1 MFTCIFGLFIEIEKE
16 TGCNN
21 FHIVF
26 AIFTLL
32 IMCCNVNMGNVCK
45 INRPFA
51 ERACR
56 NMNTDKGDLSY
67 ECIKARH
74 ESGDTSIDGI
84 IEELEFLLKDTE
96 TVKKQIS
103 ESLGAPREVLEI
115 YGLTLPEETAKT
127 VDDQNLIQQLC
138 LPGTSEQFITQ
149 EGVVRRKRK
158 MRKKNMFKAA
168 VNPAKRESSKKVKV
182 RRRKALDIADLTP
195 QQKEPYEKPEL
206 VLRALPSKS
215 TSADVYYISPSG
227 IKFRSSKEVERFA
240 IMNPQSMNGLG
251 PENFTFRR
259 YLLGTG
265 SPLEYKRDAGFRFG
279 TKAKFARTMEV
290 KIKIEN
296 PEIDDNDVNPNVVD
310 SNPED
315 MTS

>member
-1 MFTCIFGLFIEIEKE
+1 
-16 TGCNN
+16 
-21 FHIVF
+21 
-26 AIFTLL
+26 LL
-32 IMCCNVNMGNVCK
+32 K
-45 INRPFA
+45 
-51 ERACR
+51 ERAVAKKIFFEEANC
-56 NMNTDKGDLSY
+56 NMNNTDRGSLSY

-74 ESGDTSIDGI
+74 ERGDTSIDGI
-84 IEELEFLLKDTE
+84 IEELEFLLKDGE

-103 ESLGAPREVLEI
+103 ESLGAPKEVLEI
-115 YGLTLPEETAKT
+115 YGLALPEETAEN
-127 VDDQNLIQQLC
+127 VEDDENLIQQLC

-158 MRKKNMFKAA
+158 MRKKSIFKA
-168 VNPAKRESSKKVKV
+168 VNPVKRKPSKKVKV

-195 QQKEPYEKPEL
+195 QQKAPYEKPFQYGWKREL

-240 IMNPQSMNGLG
+240 SMNPQSMNGLG

-279 TKAKFARTMEV
+279 NKAKFARTMEV

-296 PEIDDNDVNPNVVD
+296 PEIDDNDVLRVNPSVVD

-315 MTS
+315 VTS

>member
-1 MFTCIFGLFIEIEKE
+1 LQQCFCG
-16 TGCNN
+16 
-21 FHIVF
+21 
-26 AIFTLL
+26 
-32 IMCCNVNMGNVCK
+32 
-45 INRPFA
+45 
-51 ERACR
+51 

-115 YGLTLPEETAKT
+115 YGLTLPEETEKT

-138 LPGTSEQFITQ
+138 LPGTSEQFFTQ
-149 EGVVRRKRK
+149 EGWKR
-158 MRKKNMFKAA
+158 
-168 VNPAKRESSKKVKV
+168 
-182 RRRKALDIADLTP
+182 
-195 QQKEPYEKPEL
+195 EL

>member
-1 MFTCIFGLFIEIEKE
+1 
-16 TGCNN
+16 
-21 FHIVF
+21 
-26 AIFTLL
+26 
-32 IMCCNVNMGNVCK
+32 
-45 INRPFA
+45 
-51 ERACR
+51 
-56 NMNTDKGDLSY
+56 MNTDKGDLSY

-115 YGLTLPEETAKT
+115 YGLTLPEETEKT

-138 LPGTSEQFITQ
+138 LPGTSEQFFTQ
-149 EGVVRRKRK
+149 EGWKR
-158 MRKKNMFKAA
+158 
-168 VNPAKRESSKKVKV
+168 
-182 RRRKALDIADLTP
+182 
-195 QQKEPYEKPEL
+195 EL

>member
-1 MFTCIFGLFIEIEKE
+1 M
-16 TGCNN
+16 N
-21 FHIVF
+21 
-26 AIFTLL
+26 
-32 IMCCNVNMGNVCK
+32 
-45 INRPFA
+45 
-51 ERACR
+51 
-56 NMNTDKGDLSY
+56 NTDRGSLSY

-74 ESGDTSIDGI
+74 ERGDTSIDGI
-84 IEELEFLLKDTE
+84 IEELEFLLKDSE

-115 YGLTLPEETAKT
+115 YGLALPEETAEN
-127 VDDQNLIQQLC
+127 VDDDQNLIQQLC

-149 EGVVRRKRK
+149 EGWKR
-158 MRKKNMFKAA
+158 
-168 VNPAKRESSKKVKV
+168 
-182 RRRKALDIADLTP
+182 
-195 QQKEPYEKPEL
+195 EL

-240 IMNPQSMNGLG
+240 SMNPQSMNGLG

-259 YLLGTG
+259 YLLGTA

-296 PEIDDNDVNPNVVD
+296 PEIDDNDVLRVNPNVVD

-315 MTS
+315 VTS

>member
-1 MFTCIFGLFIEIEKE
+1 MMFTCIFGLFIEIEKE
-16 TGCNN
+16 TVCNDVDLN
-21 FHIVF
+21 F
-26 AIFTLL
+26 AILQY
-32 IMCCNVNMGNVCK
+32 IYSS
-45 INRPFA
+45 
-51 ERACR
+51 

-127 VDDQNLIQQLC
+127 VDDQNLIQQSC

-149 EGVVRRKRK
+149 EGWKR
-158 MRKKNMFKAA
+158 
-168 VNPAKRESSKKVKV
+168 
-182 RRRKALDIADLTP
+182 
-195 QQKEPYEKPEL
+195 EL

>member
-1 MFTCIFGLFIEIEKE
+1 LFEEFN
-16 TGCNN
+16 C
-21 FHIVF
+21 
-26 AIFTLL
+26 
-32 IMCCNVNMGNVCK
+32 
-45 INRPFA
+45 
-51 ERACR
+51 

-115 YGLTLPEETAKT
+115 YGLTLPEETEKT

-138 LPGTSEQFITQ
+138 LPGTSEQFFTQ

-195 QQKEPYEKPEL
+195 QQKEPYEKPFQYGWKREL

-296 PEIDDNDVNPNVVD
+296 PEIDDNDVLQAC
-310 SNPED
+310 
-315 MTS
+315 

>member
-1 MFTCIFGLFIEIEKE
+1 LQRCFCSALSMHDVDLSS
-16 TGCNN
+16 
-21 FHIVF
+21 
-26 AIFTLL
+26 AILQY
-32 IMCCNVNMGNVCK
+32 IYSNCQSG
-45 INRPFA
+45 
-51 ERACR
+51 
-56 NMNTDKGDLSY
+56 NMNNTDRGSLSY

-74 ESGDTSIDGI
+74 ERGDTSIDGI
-84 IEELEFLLKDTE
+84 IEELEFLLKDGE

-103 ESLGAPREVLEI
+103 ESLGAPKEVLEI
-115 YGLTLPEETAKT
+115 YGLALPEETAEN
-127 VDDQNLIQQLC
+127 VEDDENLIQQLC

-158 MRKKNMFKAA
+158 MRKKSIFKA
-168 VNPAKRESSKKVKV
+168 VNPVKRWK
-182 RRRKALDIADLTP
+182 R
-195 QQKEPYEKPEL
+195 EL

-240 IMNPQSMNGLG
+240 SMNPQSMNGLG

-279 TKAKFARTMEV
+279 NKAKFARTMEV

-296 PEIDDNDVNPNVVD
+296 PEIDDNDVLRVNPSVVD

-315 MTS
+315 VTS